1 MYRILLFAFNSLYA
15 GTVYSKTLS
24 WLYLHLKCLLS
35 MIFSLPQTISWL
47 RFIMYIITLLPGP
60 LYWDSLSG
68 FYCIPVFSVIRYCR
82 TTVFCVF
89 TFSTSSFASILPRA
103 DRHDSLPNVPISFF
117 MIPQRAHH
125 IRLSVL
131 RLTIFVVRR
140 ASIRFLIFCARR
152 LLFPFRLDISHRC
165 RRRRLRRVSE
175 LVEHKNL
182 RFF

>member
-1 MYRILLFAFNSLYA
+1 MTVSTLKMPSVDDFQSSTNNFMTEIHNVHNYAIAGSL
-15 GTVYSKTLS
+15 
-24 WLYLHLKCLLS
+24 
-35 MIFSLPQTISWL
+35 IL
-47 RFIMYIITLLPGP
+47 RFVIT
-60 LYWDSLSG
+60 G

-182 RFF
+182 RFFLKSGVAVF